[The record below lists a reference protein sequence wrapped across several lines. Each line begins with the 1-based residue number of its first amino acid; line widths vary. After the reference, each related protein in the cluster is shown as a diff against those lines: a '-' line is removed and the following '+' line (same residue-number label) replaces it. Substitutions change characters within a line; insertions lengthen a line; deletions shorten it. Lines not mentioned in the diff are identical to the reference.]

1 MSILRRQKS
10 VCAGVI
16 SGLLVFACSATA
28 KTLCVNPASG
38 SNCYSTI
45 GAAVA
50 AAGENDE
57 VMIAAGEYAEDI
69 VINKPMSL
77 VGAGS
82 SSTIINAKGLSNGIY
97 VDGLDNGGLIDVLI
111 SGMTIEN
118 ANYEGILVTN
128 SSYTVISNN
137 HVTNNDQSLDYSAST
152 CAGEPAFET
161 SEGDDCGEGI
171 HLVGT
176 TYVTVANNEVDLNA
190 GGILLTDETGQNYE
204 NMITSNSVHDNALDC
219 GITLASHSPSPQ
231 ASSTL
236 PYGVFD
242 NNIVSN
248 TVSSNGLIGEGAG
261 VGIYAPGPGNLAFG
275 NKVIGNVITN
285 NGLPGVA
292 LHNHAATPGAPAV
305 NMNGNVIMHN
315 FISGNGA
322 DTQDAATPGTTG
334 INVYSITP
342 IYATEISENTITNEA
357 YDVVMN
363 SPGAMD
369 LHLNNLLGG
378 GAGVDN
384 LGKSVVIAS
393 ENFFGCAGGPGTTG
407 CSTAMGSAVTSA
419 PWLSTSVTSAP
430 SAGSPNRQ

>member
-1 MSILRRQKS
+1 
-10 VCAGVI
+10 
-16 SGLLVFACSATA
+16 
-28 KTLCVNPASG
+28 
-38 SNCYSTI
+38 
-45 GAAVA
+45 
-50 AAGENDE
+50 
-57 VMIAAGEYAEDI
+57 
-69 VINKPMSL
+69 
-77 VGAGS
+77 
-82 SSTIINAKGLSNGIY
+82 

-111 SGMTIEN
+111 SGLTVEN

-137 HVTNNDQSLDYSAST
+137 HVTNNDQSLNYSAEM
-152 CAGEPAFET
+152 CPGEPAFET

-171 HLVGT
+171 HLVGA

-219 GITLASHSPSPQ
+219 GITLASHPPSPQ
-231 ASSTL
+231 ASSML

-248 TVSSNGLIGEGAG
+248 TVSSNGLIGQGAG
-261 VGIYAPGPGNLAFG
+261 VGIYAAGPGNLAFG

-292 LHNHAATPGAPAV
+292 MHNHAAPPGTPAV

-334 INVYSITP
+334 INVFSIAP
-342 IYATEISENTITNEA
+342 IYAMEISENTITNEA

-363 SPGAMD
+363 NPGAMD
-369 LHLNNLLGG
+369 LHLNNLLGSG
-378 GAGVDN
+378 VGVDN
-384 LGKSVVIAS
+384 LGNGSVIATG
-393 ENFFGCAGGPGTTG
+393 NFFACTGGPGTAG
-407 CSTAMGSAVTSA
+407 CTTVMGALVTWA
-419 PWLSTSVTSAP
+419 PWLNTSVASAP
-430 SAGSPNRQ
+430 SAGPPSRQQ